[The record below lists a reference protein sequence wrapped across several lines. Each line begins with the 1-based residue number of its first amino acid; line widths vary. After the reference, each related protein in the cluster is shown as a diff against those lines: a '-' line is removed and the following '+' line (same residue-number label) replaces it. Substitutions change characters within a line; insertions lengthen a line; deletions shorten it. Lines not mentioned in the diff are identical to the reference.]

1 MPRFASGLA
10 LALAVLAVA
19 TTPAMSFLPRTAAA
33 SGRLAA
39 ARAAGFVGA
48 RATVSFLVWEKCVV
62 CLYCWIVVVGYTLVA
77 EQFQSESS

>member
-48 RATVSFLVWEKCVV
+48 RATCKLFGLGKMCGVSVLLDRRRRLHTRSRAIPK
-62 CLYCWIVVVGYTLVA
+62 
-77 EQFQSESS
+77 